1 MQTINQS
8 MGRISPLTTT
18 QTTSKHPT
26 GADSRIPAK
35 PVSSPPFDHYFQRLL
50 VETSQQDTPI
60 KQKSSLLSGVDA
72 SSTNKTQASINA
84 PSKISERHKQ
94 VESNI
99 QSLLELIGEQEMDG
113 DTDFSDLSTWVMN
126 VNNGMMPKSR

>member
-1 MQTINQS
+1 MQTINQN

-18 QTTSKHPT
+18 QTTSKHPS
-26 GADSRIPAK
+26 GADACITAK
-35 PVSSPPFDHYFQRLL
+35 AISSPPFNHYFQRLL
-50 VETSQQDTPI
+50 VETSPQDSPI
-60 KQKSSLLSGVDA
+60 TQKSSPLSRVDA
-72 SSTNKTQASINA
+72 SNNHKAQQSIHA

-99 QSLLELIGEQEMDG
+99 QSLLELIGEQEMDS